1 MPLVIARVL
10 YLNAVETQH
19 VAEALVGVRGVAN
32 FKGRAILLRLVGV
45 LLARVATG
53 AKVAHVAVV
62 VGLYITRSNV
72 LVAVQ
77 RVVAGDLILPIQ
89 HRGCRHERA
98 AKQLAFNL
106 GRVLAPLILHRLGK
120 QQHHL

>member
-1 MPLVIARVL
+1 MPLIIAGVL
-10 YLNAVETQH
+10 YLDAVVAQH
-19 VAEALVGVRGVAN
+19 VAEASVGVRGVAD

-45 LLARVATG
+45 LLSRVATG

-77 RVVAGDLILPIQ
+77 RVVTGNLILTIQ

-98 AKQLAFNL
+98 AK
-106 GRVLAPLILHRLGK
+106 
-120 QQHHL
+120 